1 MSTAARSYVIRLSA
15 EGKRQLERD
24 LKTVGITGEKSLKLI
39 QKAAKPASD
48 GLKRADNAARGF
60 KEGLR
65 SVTQELPALQRLSR
79 FRGTTALA
87 GGLVAFGKSSLDV
100 AKTFQA
106 AMKRVQAVTRAS
118 GDEMDALSAKALKM
132 GATTAFTAT
141 QSADAIEVLAKNGLT
156 VSEILGGALDGTLSL
171 AGALGGQ
178 LAPSADLV
186 TDVMQQFK
194 LEARELPAIA
204 DALAGAALT
213 SKFGFDDLRL
223 AIGQAGGVA
232 GSAGLDYSELLTSLS
247 ATASAFASGSD
258 AGTSF
263 KTFLQRLV
271 PQSKPTREAMAELGL
286 EFFDAQG
293 NMKAMADIAE
303 ELQRGLAGLSDEARS
318 GALQTIF
325 GTDAIRTAAA
335 LAETGGEGFRDLAA
349 GIAQVSAQ
357 DQAEVRLE
365 GLEGA
370 LKELSAAWEALQL
383 EATSN
388 GGLDVAEASVERFTA
403 ALRYLQENFAE
414 VDEIVQRVA
423 QGLVVV
429 LVGRGIKLAIA
440 RGIAMRAAY
449 VELAGAVSGVGTSA
463 TRALGPL
470 ARLGV
475 AARAI
480 TGLMGG
486 PLSLAVTAASIAALG
501 LDIDTAADALE
512 GADSASSD
520 AAEALRQYAEA
531 SRQAAED
538 QDTLS
543 GKVTAT
549 TAEMIRQGR
558 VAVQTAL
565 EASQRAQQ
573 ELLGVAQGD
582 GLLNGDHIGR
592 MLADTF
598 RVAQAEFVRQR
609 RSGAA
614 PEFNVDAQRFENL
627 GPVFDEMFAALTG
640 LEDGSKT
647 FSEVWETLQGI
658 AGAGQ
663 EVTSIIGLFDD
674 ALEGVVDVDLD
685 SVRDRM
691 RAIAGDIGLF
701 GEELAAIGEAQT
713 EDEIRRAYDQLR
725 TAMLNA
731 AAAGKRLRDTG
742 EDGLLGLVEAL
753 AKGEIEIGKLKSAL
767 EGTWSV
773 AQEQPGQT
781 FAGQIG
787 DDAKTAADEL
797 ERMERAHEA
806 LSRRQGKGLP
816 GTDRGS
822 YQRSELEAAQKGILD
837 LVAFVEGTD
846 KGRGYNETLGYGA
859 FTDGPVNLINMT
871 LKEILELQKQMLQH
885 PDNTFNSSAAGRYQI
900 VSTTLKDLIKDLG
913 LSGDELFD
921 KSMQDRLGME
931 LVRRRMPQG
940 REGFYNEWEG
950 FKVAGTPWST
960 IQAGLGSQSISRL
973 DPGVQKANEAAA
985 EQRVRIQEDQARALK
1000 DLIAAGDEQLAQLE
1014 LEAML
1019 VGKSASEQAR
1029 LTYIHEALTQ
1039 AKAAGI
1045 DVEKQRADTGELL
1058 IDVINR
1064 QADAIAARTE
1074 KERESSG
1081 LSDQQK
1087 RDLEESTSVVK
1098 SAFDELREGGKG
1110 WAGFL
1115 DTIIDHMIEK
1125 LWEAALDPVWE
1136 KLGGLLNDVLN
1147 GGSGGGGLIG
1157 ALSGL
1162 GGGASQAGASEG
1174 GAFLDLFGGLLGQA
1188 SGGQLVGAYAAGG
1201 DLQAGER
1208 AAGRMQGRGHKRQD
1222 NILFWG
1228 AAGEFIQ
1235 PGDAVDYYGVEF
1247 MEAIRQKR
1255 VPRYAAG
1262 GILEGSGAYSG
1273 AYSGFVSSAAARVD
1287 PPVSGASSAAEEA
1300 GVSVIRLELS
1310 PELKAE
1316 ILQQAAGHSLEISRA
1331 GIGQNN
1337 KNFSAHVAKLQKRGG
1352 SS

>member
-1 MSTAARSYVIRLSA
+1 M
-15 EGKRQLERD
+15 
-24 LKTVGITGEKSLKLI
+24 
-39 QKAAKPASD
+39 
-48 GLKRADNAARGF
+48 
-60 KEGLR
+60 
-65 SVTQELPALQRLSR
+65 
-79 FRGTTALA
+79 
-87 GGLVAFGKSSLDV
+87 
-100 AKTFQA
+100 
-106 AMKRVQAVTRAS
+106 
-118 GDEMDALSAKALKM
+118 
-132 GATTAFTAT
+132 
-141 QSADAIEVLAKNGLT
+141 
-156 VSEILGGALDGTLSL
+156 
-171 AGALGGQ
+171 
-178 LAPSADLV
+178 
-186 TDVMQQFK
+186 
-194 LEARELPAIA
+194 
-204 DALAGAALT
+204 
-213 SKFGFDDLRL
+213 
-223 AIGQAGGVA
+223 
-232 GSAGLDYSELLTSLS
+232 
-247 ATASAFASGSD
+247 
-258 AGTSF
+258 
-263 KTFLQRLV
+263 
-271 PQSKPTREAMAELGL
+271 
-286 EFFDAQG
+286 
-293 NMKAMADIAE
+293 
-303 ELQRGLAGLSDEARS
+303 
-318 GALQTIF
+318 
-325 GTDAIRTAAA
+325 
-335 LAETGGEGFRDLAA
+335 
-349 GIAQVSAQ
+349 
-357 DQAEVRLE
+357 
-365 GLEGA
+365 
-370 LKELSAAWEALQL
+370 QL

-501 LDIDTAADALE
+501 LDIDTAADALK

-538 QDTLS
+538 QDALS

-549 TAEMIRQGR
+549 TAEMVRQGR

-565 EASQRAQQ
+565 EASQKAQL
-573 ELLGVAQGD
+573 ELLGVAQGE
-582 GLLNGDHIGR
+582 GLFNGDHITGAIDEIFEAA
-592 MLADTF
+592 MENW
-598 RVAQAEFVRQR
+598 V
-609 RSGAA
+609 RSGALGDS
-614 PEFNVDAQRFENL
+614 PDLDVITGGFVNV
-627 GPVFDEMFAALTG
+627 GPVFGDVLEALG
-640 LEDGSKT
+640 DLRDGSRPI
-647 FSEVWETLQGI
+647 SEIAETLNAV

-725 TAMLNA
+725 TAMLSA
-731 AAAGKRLRDTG
+731 AAAGKRLRETG

-753 AKGEIEIGKLKSAL
+753 AKGEIEIENLKSAL

-950 FKVAGTPWST
+950 FKFAGTPWST

-1064 QADAIAARTE
+1064 QADAIAARTK

-1147 GGSGGGGLIG
+1147 GGSGGGGGLIG

-1201 DLQAGER
+1201 DLQAGGR

-1300 GVSVIRLELS
+1300 GVSVIQLELS